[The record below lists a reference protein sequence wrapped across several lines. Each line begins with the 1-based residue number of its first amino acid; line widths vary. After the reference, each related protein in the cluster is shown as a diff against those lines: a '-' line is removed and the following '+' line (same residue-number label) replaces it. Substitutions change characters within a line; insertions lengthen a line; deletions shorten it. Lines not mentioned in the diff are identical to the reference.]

1 MPKAA
6 QPLARQ
12 TLQTSVMFMVFLGA
26 MSALAP
32 LSVDAY
38 LPVLG
43 QLAEHFKVDLA
54 AVNLT
59 ISAYLIGNALG
70 QFFGGALSDQLG
82 RKPVGSF
89 ALLIFSAATLA
100 IILAPSIY
108 AVQGLRVVQAL
119 GGGALLVVCMAQ
131 VRDLYPVE
139 EVPRRLASV
148 ILVMMVA
155 PMLAPLLGLWLSAWG
170 WQMIFVFL
178 ALYGLLCWY
187 IFTFKIP
194 ELMLKPPTG
203 VNFVSL
209 FVNYWGV
216 LKQRQNGRL
225 TALSYNVFSALTGA
239 VYFVY
244 LTNAALI
251 FDRIFGLSALAF
263 CWVFAAGGLSMLLGN
278 FFAARRMKTTSPMAL
293 MGEGNLLQLSATIL
307 LFAVAIFELA
317 EVYSVVVLI
326 CLCLFAGGAVRPTA
340 AGVYMTFFDHNSGA
354 AASIQATLLFMF
366 GALVGALSAV
376 LSAGTL
382 MPIFAIMLLC
392 SAAAR
397 GVFMAIRR
405 AAVDAS

>member
-1 MPKAA
+1 MPKAP

-43 QLAEHFKVDLA
+43 QLGEHFQVDLA

-100 IILAPSIY
+100 IILAPGIY
-108 AVQGLRVVQAL
+108 EMQGLRVVQAL

-155 PMLAPLLGLWLSAWG
+155 PMVAPLLGLWLSAWG

-194 ELMLKPPTG
+194 ELMLTAPTG
-203 VNFVSL
+203 INFVSL

-225 TALSYNVFSALTGA
+225 TALLYNVFSALTGA

-278 FFAARRMKTTSPMAL
+278 FFAARRMKTTPPMAL
-293 MGEGNLLQLSATIL
+293 MGEGNLLQLLATML
-307 LFAVAIFELA
+307 LFLTAISEVA
-317 EVYSVVVLI
+317 EVYSVIVLI

-354 AASIQATLLFMF
+354 AASIQATLLFVL

-376 LSAGTL
+376 LSQGTL
-382 MPIFAIMLLC
+382 MPIFAIMLVC
-392 SAAAR
+392 SVAAR
-397 GVFMAIRR
+397 GVFVAIRR

>member
-1 MPKAA
+1 MPKAP

-43 QLAEHFKVDLA
+43 QLGEHFQVDLA

-100 IILAPSIY
+100 IILAPGIY
-108 AVQGLRVVQAL
+108 EMQGLRVVQAL

-155 PMLAPLLGLWLSAWG
+155 PMVAPLLGLWLSAWG

-194 ELMLKPPTG
+194 ELMLTAPTG
-203 VNFVSL
+203 INFVSL

-225 TALSYNVFSALTGA
+225 TALLYNVFSALTGA

-307 LFAVAIFELA
+307 LFAVAIFEVA